1 MKKVQRKQEKKK
13 NKKRL
18 VDHLG
23 LGVWFG
29 SHAKWKVEVT
39 VVLRKVEGSLCDVLG
54 LGVEQ

>member
-23 LGVWFG
+23 LGLG
-29 SHAKWKVEVT
+29 S
-39 VVLRKVEGSLCDVLG
+39 VVLEPCEMEG
-54 LGVEQ
+54 